1 MPAGPAFAS
10 RLRWAS
16 TSHRSTSPVLHAL
29 RPLCAALPL
38 GLVCACTTYPQRTEQ
53 AYAAFEAGQLDEAA
67 KLYAKPS
74 TTGSPF
80 LTGVETGSVAFAAGD
95 WDGALAHFSS
105 AHATVKE
112 LEDRALISVADA
124 GESLLTWVVNEGMS
138 SYRGEGFERVMLHAF
153 MGLCYLARGELQ
165 GAGVEARLANRL
177 LETEEDLYQKK
188 YAAGGLGHFL
198 SAIVYELFDEPD
210 NAYIDYK
217 RMLEKDVG
225 VELAGRAALRL
236 SKQLG
241 FGDEQQQWEARFG
254 VDAGRPDGAASIVL
268 IAGVGEGPYKEEIT
282 LPIPTGDGILQWSV
296 PTLADRPQR
305 VSAVELSL
313 EGSSSGVRTDVIENV
328 YTVTKE
334 NLDDRIAWLAL
345 KSAVRGVLKRELT
358 QQLEEQGGGFGA
370 LIGTFFTLAT
380 ERADLRAWQTLPNTW
395 QAARV
400 FVSPGEHSLR
410 LQAIGGENIGLGRH
424 EFAPGETVFIL
435 VRAIGPHLFAHVI
448 GGKRVDTPTTSSS
461 SVSPSTESP
470 APAEAPG
477 P

>member
-1 MPAGPAFAS
+1 
-10 RLRWAS
+10 
-16 TSHRSTSPVLHAL
+16 VLHAL

-38 GLVCACTTYPQRTEQ
+38 LLAAACATYPQRTAQ
-53 AYAAFEAGQLDEAA
+53 AYAAFEAGQLDVAA
-67 KLYAKPS
+67 DLYADPA
-74 TTGSPF
+74 TTDSGF
-80 LTGVETGSVAFAAGD
+80 LAGVETGSVAFAAGD

-105 AHATVKE
+105 AHATIKE
-112 LEDRALISVADA
+112 IEDRALISVADA
-124 GESLLTWVVNEGMS
+124 GESLLTWAVNDSMS
-138 SYRGEGFERVMLHAF
+138 SYRGEGFERVMLHAC
-153 MGLCYLARGELQ
+153 MGLCYLGRGELDD
-165 GAGVEARLANRL
+165 AGVEARLANRL
-177 LETEEDLYQKK
+177 LETEEGLYEKQ

-198 SAIVYELFDEPD
+198 SAVVYELFDQPD

-217 RMLEKDVG
+217 RMLEKQVG

-236 SKQLG
+236 SQQLG
-241 FGDEQQQWEARFG
+241 FDDEHQQWESRFG

-296 PTLADRPQR
+296 PTLAQRPQR

-313 EGSSSGVRTDVIENV
+313 EGSGSGVRTDVIENV

-334 NLDDRIAWLAL
+334 NLDDRIAWLAV

-358 QQLEEQGGGFGA
+358 QQLEKESSGFGA
-370 LIGTFFTLAT
+370 LIGTVFTLAT

-400 FVSPGEHSLR
+400 FVAPGEHALR
-410 LQAIGGENIGLGRH
+410 LQAIGGESLGLGRH
-424 EFAPGETVFIL
+424 EFARGETVFIL

-448 GGKRVDTPTTSSS
+448 GGKRVDTPT
-461 SVSPSTESP
+461 PSTTPPSTASP
-470 APAEAPG
+470 GSEGSPG
-477 P
+477 I